1 MGKVIYGILVV
12 LFIICAVLSLCTG
25 CRTTGTADI
34 KSGSFAGGTDY
45 IKPESI
51 DAANYAVN
59 ERIYYLE
66 RELGL
71 ALDTNRRLTE
81 RLNGARA
88 TAIEIA
94 KSSETIW
101 ELGRRSTNTVQE
113 ILADMASLVLWI
125 DWVTGRIQYLE
136 NLLAAEIQD
145 KDMVEEEDDGY

>member
-1 MGKVIYGILVV
+1 MGKIIFGILVV
-12 LFIICAVLSLCTG
+12 LFIVCAVLSLCTG
-25 CRTTGTADI
+25 CRTTGTTDI
-34 KSGSFAGGTDY
+34 KSGSFTSGTDY

-66 RELGL
+66 RELEL
-71 ALDTNRRLTE
+71 AHDTNRRLTE

-94 KSSETIW
+94 KSSETIG
-101 ELGRRSTNTVQE
+101 ELGRRSTSTVQE
-113 ILADMASLVLWI
+113 ILADMASLILWI

-136 NLLAAEIQD
+136 NLLVAEIQD
-145 KDMVEEEDDGY
+145 KDMVEEDEW

>member
-1 MGKVIYGILVV
+1 MFKKVLNTIGGV
-12 LFIICAVLSLCTG
+12 LIVIGCICAGLNSCGTA
-25 CRTTGTADI
+25 GTADI

-66 RELGL
+66 RELEL
-71 ALDTNRRLTE
+71 ARDTNRRLTE

-88 TAIEIA
+88 TVIEIE
-94 KSSETIW
+94 KSSKTVG

-136 NLLAAEIQD
+136 SLLEDKVQD
-145 KDMVEEEDDGY
+145 